1 MISTLEE
8 SHWVLL
14 IPDPLGS
21 NTSGVLDGFRLIL
34 MDLGSVINDCGD
46 KHYNTGDA
54 SGYLYVMQMGR
65 HDHPRSIV
73 TDHYL
78 LDTSYGYIVKP
89 VAMAIKTKHAGFN
102 LVSC

>member
-1 MISTLEE
+1 
-8 SHWVLL
+8 
-14 IPDPLGS
+14 
-21 NTSGVLDGFRLIL
+21 

-73 TDHYL
+73 TDQPI
-78 LDTSYGYIVKP
+78 DWTG
-89 VAMAIKTKHAGFN
+89 
-102 LVSC
+102 

>member
-1 MISTLEE
+1 
-8 SHWVLL
+8 
-14 IPDPLGS
+14 
-21 NTSGVLDGFRLIL
+21 
-34 MDLGSVINDCGD
+34 MDLGSVIIDCGD

-78 LDTSYGYIVKP
+78 LDSKGALGPANNATLEW
-89 VAMAIKTKHAGFN
+89 F
-102 LVSC
+102 

>member
-1 MISTLEE
+1 M
-8 SHWVLL
+8 LL
-14 IPDPLGS
+14 IPDPMCESIAYGS
-21 NTSGVLDGFRLIL
+21 VIL
-34 MDLGSVINDCGD
+34 DLGSVINDCGD

-78 LDTSYGYIVKP
+78 LDSKGALGPANNAT
-89 VAMAIKTKHAGFN
+89 
-102 LVSC
+102 LE

>member
-1 MISTLEE
+1 
-8 SHWVLL
+8 
-14 IPDPLGS
+14 
-21 NTSGVLDGFRLIL
+21 

-54 SGYLYVMQMGR
+54 SGYLYVMQTGR

-78 LDTSYGYIVKP
+78 LDSEGVLIPDSLSPANDTKLGVHILP
-89 VAMAIKTKHAGFN
+89 MAFPCT
-102 LVSC
+102 

>member
-1 MISTLEE
+1 
-8 SHWVLL
+8 
-14 IPDPLGS
+14 
-21 NTSGVLDGFRLIL
+21 
-34 MDLGSVINDCGD
+34 MDLGSVIIDCGD

-78 LDTSYGYIVKP
+78 LDSKGALGP
-89 VAMAIKTKHAGFN
+89 ANN
-102 LVSC
+102 LT

>member
-1 MISTLEE
+1 
-8 SHWVLL
+8 
-14 IPDPLGS
+14 
-21 NTSGVLDGFRLIL
+21 

-78 LDTSYGYIVKP
+78 LDP
-89 VAMAIKTKHAGFN
+89 DR
-102 LVSC
+102 